1 MRGSDGTRKNTLP
14 RWVAEG
20 ETMIRKSKKHRDVKP
35 GDTFTEKSVAVPD
48 ALEHRL
54 ARIAL
59 EVVSDNAK
67 DNWGDRLWIAS
78 VAVTVK
84 ASIGVI
90 ESSGEYALAGGEE
103 KE

>member
-1 MRGSDGTRKNTLP
+1 
-14 RWVAEG
+14 
-20 ETMIRKSKKHRDVKP
+20 MIRKTKKHRDVKP
-35 GDTFTEKSVAVPD
+35 GDTFTEQSVAVPD

-78 VAVTVK
+78 VSITVK

-90 ESSGEYALAGGEE
+90 TSDE